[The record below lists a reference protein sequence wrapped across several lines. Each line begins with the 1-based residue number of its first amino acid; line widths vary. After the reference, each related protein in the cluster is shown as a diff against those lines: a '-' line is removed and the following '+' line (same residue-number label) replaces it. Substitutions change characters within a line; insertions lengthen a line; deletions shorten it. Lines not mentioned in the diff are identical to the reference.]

1 VVIGLLRFV
10 HLLALG
16 LWVGEITF
24 FSFIAAPAIFRVLG
38 APRAGEVVAAIFPRY
53 YALGI
58 AAGAIALTT
67 AVVLGGRATADGP
80 WKAAALALGLALAA
94 TLWAGLRVY
103 PETRRVRAEMEI
115 AGPASPAAERFAR
128 LHRRA
133 VALNAASLV
142 GALAG
147 LGLSAGALR
156 S

>member
-1 VVIGLLRFV
+1 MTGIIRFV
-10 HLLALG
+10 YLLALTV
-16 LWVGEITF
+16 WIGEIVF
-24 FSFIAAPAIFRVLG
+24 FSFVAAPAIFRVLG

-58 AAGAIALTT
+58 ASGAIALAT
-67 AVVLGGRATADGP
+67 AVVLGGRATGDGP
-80 WKAAALALGLALAA
+80 WRAVALALSLGLAA

-115 AGPASPAAERFAR
+115 AGPASPAAERFRR
-128 LHRRA
+128 LHRGA
-133 VALNAASLV
+133 VALNTASLL
-142 GALAG
+142 GALTG